1 MTTNNIIDVSDPAD
15 WFTMNMLKRSIKFM
29 KNINK
34 EGKYDIA
41 IHKEEAILRSFFD
54 KALASSSAAST
65 AAVAA

>member
-1 MTTNNIIDVSDPAD
+1 MTTNIIDVSDPAD

-41 IHKEEAILRSFFD
+41 IHKEEAILRSFLD
-54 KALASSSAAST
+54 KALGRSE
-65 AAVAA
+65 AVAEQVAA